1 MGDLAIIGR
10 ERALVNALAD
20 AMSKVI
26 GGPPPSRKTMD
37 HLRRHASSKVH
48 ETRRGCSFEVQ
59 LTALEDGQPTG
70 HIVRVT
76 VELDR
81 FERQVVT

>member
-1 MGDLAIIGR
+1 MDVVPLAILGR
-10 ERALVNALAD
+10 ERALLEALGEAL
-20 AMSKVI
+20 SKVI

-37 HLRRHASSKVH
+37 ELHRHNSSKTWA
-48 ETRRGCSFEVQ
+48 TRRGLAFEVQ
-59 LTALEDGQPTG
+59 IVDPDDKRPTG

-81 FERQVVT
+81 FEAA